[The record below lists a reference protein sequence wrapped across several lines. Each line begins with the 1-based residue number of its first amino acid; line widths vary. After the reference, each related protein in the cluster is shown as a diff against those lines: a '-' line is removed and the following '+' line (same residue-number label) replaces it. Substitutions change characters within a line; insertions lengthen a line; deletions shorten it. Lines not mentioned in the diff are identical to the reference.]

1 MEIEVS
7 QDGFV
12 NMLRSINGGALV
24 EELDRE
30 MIKGVQAIFD
40 HGGKAEITLKIKIDR
55 VANLETAVNI
65 SHDVTAKHPR
75 EARAKKAMFITK
87 GSGLSDQ
94 YQEQA
99 GLPLGA
105 PTESKRPTLSP
116 VSHFKGDSA

>member
-7 QDGFV
+7 EDGF
-12 NMLRSINGGALV
+12 INVIRCISGGALV

-40 HGGKAEITLKIKIDR
+40 HGGKSEITLKIKIDR

-65 SHDVTAKHPR
+65 SHDVTAKHPK
-75 EARAKKAMFITK
+75 EARGKKAMFITK

-94 YQEQA
+94 YQEQG
-99 GLPLGA
+99 GLPLGT
-105 PTESKRPTLSP
+105 PTEAKRPNLSP